1 MSLLFSLFQD
11 VCSTFIH
18 LLIHLP
24 QSGFDGILMIHITSS
39 VMVINAVCKVLSGS
53 ANVLLKAFRLM
64 TFWVPIPSDYTPFPG
79 LNYPPENYWG
89 QYEDELTNA
98 TGITSVEIFNVAV
111 RAGFI
116 LLKIIGLSKKNFSTL
131 TSSPKYEFDLFNK
144 LFEYYVDFTFKQS
157 AKLTYLANNNLP
169 KGYKYFGINDGVANL
184 RYFVQYNPFFA
195 SALTTVIDPSTQT
208 ASGFIIDPYADD
220 SLYAQLTDLLDDD
233 TKRVVAFISL
243 DFSTV
248 TFTGVYKGKK
258 ANIKPISKYLS
269 DYDKAYLLLNTLVHY
284 AQHIHT
290 SIHVSKEQKYM
301 LLPLILLYTDTV
313 CDDLFLIIMLSRSSS
328 LSFVQIFQQLMT
340 TCASR
345 ATHHFP
351 ELHSWTG
358 LYNQNQG
365 LKYLEAITILYSRDM
380 FLSKRK

>member
-1 MSLLFSLFQD
+1 MGLFFSLFQD
-11 VCSTFIH
+11 ACSAFIH

-24 QSGFDGILMIHITSS
+24 QSGFDGILMINITSS
-39 VMVINAVCKVLSGS
+39 VIVINAVCKVLNGS
-53 ANVLLKAFRLM
+53 VNFLLKAFRLM
-64 TFWVPIPSDYTPFPG
+64 TFWVPIPSNYTPFPG

-98 TGITSVEIFNVAV
+98 TGITSVEIFNVSV
-111 RAGFI
+111 KAGYI
-116 LLKIIGLSKKNFSTL
+116 LLEIIGRSKKNFCTL

-144 LFEYYVDFTFKQS
+144 LFEYIVDFTFKQS

-195 SALTTVIDPSTQT
+195 SALTTAFDPSTQS
-208 ASGFIIDPYADD
+208 AFGFIIDPYADD
-220 SLYAQLTDLLDDD
+220 SLYAQVTDLLDDNA
-233 TKRVVAFISL
+233 KRVVAFISL

-258 ANIKPISKYLS
+258 ANMKPISKYFS

-284 AQHIHT
+284 AQHIHA

-313 CDDLFLIIMLSRSSS
+313 CMNL
-328 LSFVQIFQQLMT
+328 
-340 TCASR
+340 
-345 ATHHFP
+345 
-351 ELHSWTG
+351 
-358 LYNQNQG
+358 
-365 LKYLEAITILYSRDM
+365 
-380 FLSKRK
+380 

>member
-1 MSLLFSLFQD
+1 MGLFFSLFQD
-11 VCSTFIH
+11 SCSAFIH

-24 QSGFDGILMIHITSS
+24 QSGFDGILMINITSS
-39 VMVINAVCKVLSGS
+39 VIVINTVCKVLNGS
-53 ANVLLKAFRLM
+53 INFLLKAFRLM
-64 TFWVPIPSDYTPFPG
+64 TFWVPIPSNYTPFPG

-98 TGITSVEIFNVAV
+98 TGITSVEIFNVSV
-111 RAGFI
+111 KAGY
-116 LLKIIGLSKKNFSTL
+116 LLLEIIGRSKKNFCTL
-131 TSSPKYEFDLFNK
+131 TSSPKYEFDLFNN

-195 SALTTVIDPSTQT
+195 SALTTAFDPSTQS
-208 ASGFIIDPYADD
+208 AFGFIIDPYADD
-220 SLYAQLTDLLDDD
+220 SLYAQVTDLLDDNA
-233 TKRVVAFISL
+233 KRVVAFISL

-258 ANIKPISKYLS
+258 ANMKPISKYFS

-284 AQHIHT
+284 AQHIHA

-313 CDDLFLIIMLSRSSS
+313 CMNL
-328 LSFVQIFQQLMT
+328 
-340 TCASR
+340 
-345 ATHHFP
+345 
-351 ELHSWTG
+351 
-358 LYNQNQG
+358 
-365 LKYLEAITILYSRDM
+365 
-380 FLSKRK
+380 